1 MKAVVFTEPNKLEVR
16 EAPDPQIGPDEVLVQ
31 PKRCGICGSDYDLL
45 EGEYILPISYPVIP
59 GHEWSGVVVEAGKQV
74 KDFRTG
80 DRVVGECA
88 VGCGACKLC
97 KSGYVNCCPVGDHF
111 GFTLDGAMAEFVK
124 VKAAWLHK
132 LPHNLSLK
140 EGALIEPFTVG
151 YYSICAIGRVDGG
164 DTVLV
169 SGGGTIGLSALIA
182 AKGMGARVILAE
194 PLSNRRNLAKELGA
208 EAVVDPYQE
217 DFVEK
222 VKDLTRG
229 EGADV
234 VIEAAGVDDSL
245 KTVLD
250 LAGYAARVS
259 FVGINL
265 KETLPVGLGKI
276 QKKGLNV
283 KGIVGSPYV
292 WEKAL
297 KFLSQVKPNLS
308 LVNTHEFT
316 IDEAKQAFGLARKAD
331 QCVKV
336 QLVLS

>member
-1 MKAVVFTEPNKLEVR
+1 MKAVVFTEPNKLEVK
-16 EAPDPQIGPDEVLVQ
+16 EAPDPKIGPDEALVQ
-31 PKRCGICGSDYDLL
+31 PKRCGICGSDYSLL

-59 GHEWSGVVVEAGKQV
+59 GHEWSGVVVEVGSQV
-74 KDFRTG
+74 KDLSAG

-88 VGCGACKLC
+88 VGCGECALC
-97 KSGYVNCCPVGDHF
+97 KSGHVNCCPVGDHF
-111 GFTLDGAMAEFVK
+111 GFTLDGAMAECVK

-132 LPHNLSLK
+132 LPDSLSFK

-151 YYSICAIGRVDGG
+151 YYSIRAIGRVDGG

-169 SGGGTIGLSALIA
+169 SGGGTIGLSAAIVA
-182 AKGMGARVILAE
+182 RGMGARVILVE

-208 EAVVDPYQE
+208 DAVIDPYE
-217 DFVEK
+217 GDLIEK
-222 VKDLTRG
+222 VEQLTG
-229 EGADV
+229 GKGADV

-245 KTVLD
+245 KAVLD
-250 LAGYAARVS
+250 LVGYAGRVS

-276 QKKGLNV
+276 QKKGLTIR
-283 KGIVGSPYV
+283 GILGSPFV

-297 KFLSQVKPNLS
+297 EFLSQVKPNLS
-308 LVNTHEFT
+308 LLSTHEFPLE
-316 IDEAKQAFGLARKAD
+316 EAKEAFELARKAE

-336 QLVLS
+336 ELILA